1 MKGSYSTRRRSNAM
15 QELFPDVRKNP
26 EIVWNTVG
34 FLYILMVAFQEGIH
48 TTGMSQDALPGSSV
62 ELPENQY
69 DTLYTLI

>member
-1 MKGSYSTRRRSNAM
+1 
-15 QELFPDVRKNP
+15 
-26 EIVWNTVG
+26 
-34 FLYILMVAFQEGIH
+34 MVAFQEGIH